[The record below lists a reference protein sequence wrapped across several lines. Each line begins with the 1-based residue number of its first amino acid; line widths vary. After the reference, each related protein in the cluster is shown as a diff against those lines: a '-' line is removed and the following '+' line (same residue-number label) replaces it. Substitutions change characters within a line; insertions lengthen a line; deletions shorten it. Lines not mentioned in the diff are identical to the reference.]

1 ASRTRRNSHPWTS
14 SAPRLGCNMTCAKL
28 HGIDSGHGA
37 RPAASRIVASL
48 AIAFSLGI
56 TGACY
61 DLTPIPPPEGDASCT
76 PDPTMPDAC
85 ATEAPDAGDTDVD
98 TDAGVDTDADTDA
111 GVDTDASTD
120 GEPDLDA
127 QVDGGPGEEP

>member
-1 ASRTRRNSHPWTS
+1 
-14 SAPRLGCNMTCAKL
+14 MTCAKL

-37 RPAASRIVASL
+37 RPAAARILASL

-56 TGACY
+56 AGACY
-61 DLTPIPPPEGDASCT
+61 DLTPIPPAEVDASCT

-98 TDAGVDTDADTDA
+98 TDADADTDA
-111 GVDTDASTD
+111 GVDTDADTDASTE

-127 QVDGGPGEEP
+127 EVDGGPGEEPSP